1 MTSKGK
7 ATIFSLHSK
16 RNLDEGNS
24 ESNFFLRINQIGPGA
39 KKKDFAIKL
48 NQLTRFSLEIL

>member
-24 ESNFFLRINQIGPGA
+24 ESNFF
-39 KKKDFAIKL
+39 
-48 NQLTRFSLEIL
+48 QLQLGLFL